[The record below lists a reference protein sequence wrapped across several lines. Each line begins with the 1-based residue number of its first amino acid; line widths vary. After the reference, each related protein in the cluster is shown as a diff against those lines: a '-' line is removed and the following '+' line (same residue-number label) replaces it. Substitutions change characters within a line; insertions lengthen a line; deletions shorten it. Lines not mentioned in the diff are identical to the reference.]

1 VSESSVLSPAQVGD
15 GAKSSG
21 FTTTNKGRTKM
32 SKYEIE
38 TISKTVT
45 TIHHE
50 AITDVHFPT
59 EQNQVK
65 VAIFD
70 KEYYLNWASIQ
81 SVWED
86 GDYIP
91 EPYIKVSYV
100 SILKNGKA
108 GEAYDKREFS
118 ITDIGKWIKGEEDLF
133 KSMFEQH
140 NETIQNI
147 LQAKVG
153 A

>member
-1 VSESSVLSPAQVGD
+1 
-15 GAKSSG
+15 
-21 FTTTNKGRTKM
+21 M

-38 TISKTVT
+38 TSGKTVT

-65 VAIFD
+65 VAIFG

-118 ITDIGKWIKGEEDLF
+118 IRDIGKWIKGEEDLF
-133 KSMFEQH
+133 KSIFKQH
-140 NETIQNI
+140 AETVQNI
-147 LQAKVG
+147 IKEKAV